1 MILVAKTSTKDSNRV
16 IYAYWVQY
24 NLLSLSL
31 MLTLVVCNL
40 SVTAVSKVA
49 RVTLKDLSFSTIRS
63 SRMSMVTTWAGI
75 ESLKVRLVVTAS

>member
-16 IYAYWVQY
+16 IYVYWVQY

-63 SRMSMVTTWAGI
+63 LRMSMVTTWAGI